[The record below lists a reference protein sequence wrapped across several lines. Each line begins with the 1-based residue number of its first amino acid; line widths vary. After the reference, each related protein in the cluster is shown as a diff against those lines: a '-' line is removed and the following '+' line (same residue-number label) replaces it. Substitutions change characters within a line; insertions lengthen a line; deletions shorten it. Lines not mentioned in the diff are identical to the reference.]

1 MSTMLTKGRC
11 CIGAWADSAVK
22 FSDPRIDSSLYG
34 FKNPTSSVPDEGSET
49 LLPMGDQAGDL
60 SKRNAWVLET
70 NAGCR
75 GW

>member
-1 MSTMLTKGRC
+1 MR
-11 CIGAWADSAVK
+11 ADSVVK
-22 FSDPRIDSSLYG
+22 FSDSSLYG

-60 SKRNAWVLET
+60 SKRNAWVSET